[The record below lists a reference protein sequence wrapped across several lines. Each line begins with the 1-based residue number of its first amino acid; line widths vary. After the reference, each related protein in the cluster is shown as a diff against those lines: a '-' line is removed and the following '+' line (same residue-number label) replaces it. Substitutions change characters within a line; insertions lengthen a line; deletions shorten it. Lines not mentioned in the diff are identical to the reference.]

1 MEEALVMMGQNET
14 HPAMP
19 LTLNSSTPDVIP
31 LSMHTEEEGRIHGLL
46 LQRNRFIEHPV
57 VISFS
62 SGESRY
68 ESLVDE
74 VRVRWR
80 WLAARLRCSQ
90 SHDDVI
96 K

>member
-1 MEEALVMMGQNET
+1 MKRSLHGRRVFLKAHSLEEALAMMGQNGT

-19 LTLNSSTPDVIP
+19 LTLNSSTPDVMP

-57 VISFS
+57 VLSFNT
-62 SGESRY
+62 GESSY

-74 VRVRWR
+74 VV
-80 WLAARLRCSQ
+80 
-90 SHDDVI
+90 
-96 K
+96 